1 MELVQQTEAVVEQ
14 ERAFANFYSAEQPGA
29 MRLAWLLTHDTDVC
43 EDLVQDAFTAVY
55 RRFDEL
61 DRPAAYLRT
70 TLVNGVRQRAR
81 SATREAGRLRIVHAG
96 SSVTI
101 DGPTGGVVDAVA
113 RLALPQRT
121 AVVLRYW
128 AGLPD
133 DEIATILK
141 VRPSTV
147 RSLLHRGTAQLRK
160 EIER

>member
-1 MELVQQTEAVVEQ
+1 MKLVQQTGAAVEQ
-14 ERAFANFYSAEQPGA
+14 EQAFAEFYSAEQPNA
-29 MRLAWLLTHDTDVC
+29 MRLAWLLSHDADAC

-55 RRFDEL
+55 RRFVEL
-61 DRPAAYLRT
+61 DRPAAYLQT

-81 SATREAGRLRIVHAG
+81 KATREESRLRVVHAG
-96 SSVTI
+96 SPVAF
-101 DGPTGGVVDAVA
+101 DGPTGGVVDAIA

-133 DEIATILK
+133 DEIAAILN
-141 VRPSTV
+141 VRPATV